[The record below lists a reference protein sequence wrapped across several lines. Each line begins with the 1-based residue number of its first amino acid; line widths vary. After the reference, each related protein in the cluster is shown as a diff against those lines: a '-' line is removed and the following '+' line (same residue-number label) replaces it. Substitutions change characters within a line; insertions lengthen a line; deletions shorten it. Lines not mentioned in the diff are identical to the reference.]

1 MKIIAAIYYNNS
13 IHTIE
18 TYTLATKIENV
29 IEDVKQFILS
39 QTPKIDYDNLII
51 QWSELI
57 KYQQHYPEITL
68 RCLLRAHQKMKIG
81 YGGYIRF
88 NLHYEHIEIY
98 DNLPLS
104 ESPTN
109 KFIKC
114 FMHIM
119 PYLTYQDNFNLSL
132 SSKRFY
138 KFVFVYNFKERN
150 FLIQNQLDV
159 NSIMESID
167 GNNSSKLPFTSY
179 PDNKYIL
186 LGSFIGDHSSYYLV
200 QSLSS
205 YNVDII
211 KVDNL
216 NPTKQEVIFSDE
228 WTNYFINHNVIYQ
241 FKYENKK
248 PSINKI
254 KENEKEYEIKLF
266 IIKSV
271 NNPCILGDFS
281 IEQFYAYQPFK
292 SFILTTNKILY
303 EINNK
308 KSKLILLF
316 DFSLQYKKFVTFSN
330 HCKIRQYNTFVKFI
344 GEYMFISQR
353 KFHIVNI
360 LNKRTMNEFPTIKGV
375 DLVTNLNREY
385 FFVRNHNSCFL
396 ISKKNFEIEKQFVRG
411 YTNLCVNELN
421 IIDPVLNVLSS
432 TIIKKKSKNEKN
444 DILKKEDFLV
454 RFDESFLCYS
464 CYNTNRF
471 LYVKLISN
479 RNKEKVIQLS
489 MEKYFK
495 KITKNVDI
503 KTKKILI
510 QNIKPKV
517 LINRYGGLVVAVNEY
532 YWFYKQCNISL
543 DNFCLKKLKCICV
556 KTNLSFSYHNYI
568 FTKDKFLIWS
578 ENSYKILYFELK
590 EDSEMKM
597 LDLEELE
604 EENEND
610 SFTLNDP
617 IFLFQHNNNIYLITS
632 YSASSSFCVN
642 KISFSTSGITLAES
656 KENERNKFLLS
667 LQGYSIDQNEKI
679 IYMNFISA
687 NNIVV
692 FTSTSIYI
700 GKYDPIS
707 KSYFTHHVIKHV
719 MHSDFYVRQLST
731 SENKYL
737 AYCEDVMLYY
747 NLEKYISNK

>member
-1 MKIIAAIYYNNS
+1 MKIIASIYYNNS
-13 IHTIE
+13 IHTIK
-18 TYTLATKIENV
+18 TYTLGTKIENV
-29 IEDVKQFILS
+29 NEDVKQFILS

-51 QWSELI
+51 QWSDLI
-57 KYQQHYPEITL
+57 KYQQNYPETTL
-68 RCLLRAHQKMKIG
+68 RCLLRDHQKMKIG

-88 NLHYEHIEIY
+88 NLLYEHIEIY
-98 DNLPLS
+98 DNLLLS
-104 ESPTN
+104 ESPNN
-109 KFIKC
+109 KLNKC
-114 FMHIM
+114 FLNVM

-138 KFVFVYNFKERN
+138 KFVFIYNFKEKR
-150 FLIQNQLDV
+150 FLIKNQLDT
-159 NSIMESID
+159 NSITQSTNESL
-167 GNNSSKLPFTSY
+167 KLPFSSY
-179 PDNKYIL
+179 QDNKYFL
-186 LGSFIGDHSSYYLV
+186 LGSFIGEHSSYYLL

-211 KVDNL
+211 KVDNIDS
-216 NPTKQEVIFSDE
+216 TKQEVIFSDE
-228 WTNYFINHNVIYQ
+228 WTNYFINHNIIYQ

-254 KENEKEYEIKLF
+254 NQNEKDYEIKF
-266 IIKSV
+266 VTIKSS

-303 EINNK
+303 EIKNK
-308 KSKLILLF
+308 KSKLLLLF
-316 DFSLQYKKFVTFSN
+316 DFSLQYKKFLAFSN

-375 DLVTNLNREY
+375 DLVTSLNREY

-411 YTNLCVNELN
+411 HTNLCVNELN

-432 TIIKKKSKNEKN
+432 AILKKNEKN
-444 DILKKEDFLV
+444 DILKKEDLLV
-454 RFDESFLCYS
+454 KFNESFFCYNW
-464 CYNTNRF
+464 YNTNRF
-471 LYVKLISN
+471 LYVKLISTT
-479 RNKEKVIQLS
+479 NKEKVIQLS
-489 MEKYFK
+489 MEKYVK

-503 KTKKILI
+503 KTKIKLI
-510 QNIKPKV
+510 QNIKPTV
-517 LINRYGGLVVAVNEY
+517 LINRYSGLVVAVNEY
-532 YWFYKQCNISL
+532 YWFYKQCNIMN
-543 DNFCLKKLKCICV
+543 NFCLKKIKCICV
-556 KTNLSFSYHNYI
+556 KTNLTFSFHNYI

-578 ENSYKILYFELK
+578 ENSYKILYFELN

-604 EENEND
+604 ENND
-610 SFTLNDP
+610 LFTLNDP
-617 IFLFQHNNNIYLITS
+617 IFLFQQNNNIYLVTS
-632 YSASSSFCVN
+632 YSDYFSFFVN
-642 KISFSTSGITLAES
+642 QISFSTSGIILEKA
-656 KENERNKFLLS
+656 KQNEKNKFLLS
-667 LQGYSIDQNEKI
+667 LEGYSIDQKKEKI
-679 IYMNFISA
+679 IYINIISE
-687 NNIVV
+687 NNIII

-700 GKYDPIS
+700 DKYDPIS
-707 KSYFTHHVIKHV
+707 KGYFTHHAIKHV
-719 MHSDFYVRQLST
+719 INSEFYIRKIST
-731 SENKYL
+731 SEGKYL
-737 AYCEDVMLYY
+737 AYCEDVVLYY